1 VKRLAWAVV
10 AASAGLVVVDTVVSA
25 QYRTMLSS
33 ETLSQH
39 AWPSVHLAA
48 LASVLMGALIVSRYP
63 RHPIGWLLV
72 AGGSAT
78 TLSLALEAVSLWL
91 TDHGG
96 PGSVASGRLLGWLSL
111 LVNASFTLTTLTLIF
126 LIAPDGRL
134 PSRRWRVVLWAAVAG
149 YLLYAVGVLAIEPQE
164 VRLVADQDYGLLTG
178 VLTALGILLTALS
191 LVAALVSLVLRMRR
205 AVGVVKQQLRWVVAA
220 AALPVVG
227 LVLVLVGS
235 AIWDSYLVNVPLYLS
250 YLAVPVC
257 IAVAVLHHRLF
268 DLDLIISRALLLAI
282 ATVTVGTGYVLV
294 VVTLSS
300 AIQRGAGGF
309 WASLLAF
316 VLVAM
321 AFQPLR
327 RRVVHLADR
336 LAFGASATPY
346 EALADLA
353 RRLGESPDP
362 TFLLPA
368 VAEAA
373 GSAVS
378 ARRTTVRLTV
388 PGAADQVG
396 RWPVSRAGGNDAR
409 ADGRDAVGDRGPAG
423 PTADIPVVDR
433 GEPLGALQVEM
444 PPGRDLRPHDTRL
457 LQDLADQSALAFRNA
472 RLSAELAHQVAQ
484 LDRRAEEL
492 VESRRRLVTAGDAER
507 RRLERSIAREVVPH
521 LEPLPARLEELA
533 DSAEAAALDPG
544 AVQPLVAGST
554 AALEA
559 LREITRGVFPAL
571 LARSGLE
578 AALRSLLGR
587 AGGRLVARPAGGVD
601 GRDRLDE
608 RVEAA
613 AYFCVAE
620 VLRELTPPVE
630 VVLDHRDRLG
640 GGLLLEVRAPGT
652 GRLPAVAPLRD
663 RVETVGGTVVG
674 RTADGRTV
682 LEVRL
687 PALPRVEVP
696 A

>member
-1 VKRLAWAVV
+1 VRRLAWAVV
-10 AASAGLVVVDTVVSA
+10 AASTGLVVLDTVVSA
-25 QYRTMLSS
+25 QYRTMFSTQ
-33 ETLSQH
+33 TLSEH
-39 AWPSVHLAA
+39 AWPAVPVAA
-48 LASVLMGALIVSRYP
+48 LASVVMGALIVSRYP
-63 RHPIGWLLV
+63 RHPIGWLLA
-72 AGGSAT
+72 AGGAAT

-91 TDHGG
+91 TDHAG
-96 PGSVASGRLLGWLSL
+96 PGSVATGRAFGWLSL
-111 LVNASFTLTTLTLIF
+111 VVNASFTLTTLTLIF

-149 YLLYAVGVLAIEPQE
+149 YLSYAVGVLVVDPQE

-178 VLTALGILLTALS
+178 VLTTVGILLTALS
-191 LVAALVSLVLRMRR
+191 LIASLVSLVRRMRR
-205 AVGVVKQQLRWVVAA
+205 AVGVERQQLRWVVAA
-220 AALPVVG
+220 AALPVAG
-227 LVLVLVGS
+227 LVLVLVCS
-235 AIWDSYLVNVPLYLS
+235 AVWDSPLVNLPLYLT
-250 YLAVPVC
+250 YLAVPIC

-282 ATVTVGTGYVLV
+282 ATVMVGTGYVLV
-294 VVTLSS
+294 VVALSS
-300 AIQRGAGGF
+300 AIRRGTGGF

-362 TFLLPA
+362 THLLPA

-373 GSAVS
+373 GTAVS
-378 ARRTTVRLTV
+378 ARRTTVRLRV

-396 RWPVSRAGGNDAR
+396 RWPAGRAEVDASDPR
-409 ADGRDAVGDRGPAG
+409 PAG
-423 PTADIPVVDR
+423 ATLEIPVVDR
-433 GEPLGALQVEM
+433 GETLGTLLVEM
-444 PPGRDLRPHDTRL
+444 APGRNLRHHDRRL
-457 LQDLADQSALAFRNA
+457 LQDLAGQSALGFRNA
-472 RLSAELAHQVAQ
+472 QLSAELAHQVAQ
-484 LDRRAEEL
+484 LDRRTEEL
-492 VESRRRLVTAGDAER
+492 AESRRRLITAGDAER
-507 RRLERSIAREVVPH
+507 QRLERAIAREVVPH
-521 LEPLPARLEELA
+521 LEPLPARLRELA
-533 DSAEAAALDPG
+533 GSAEATALDPG

-587 AGGRLVARPAGGVD
+587 AGGRLVGD
-601 GRDRLDE
+601 GAPGDRLDE

-620 VLRELTPPVE
+620 VLRDLPAPVE
-630 VVLDHRDRLG
+630 VVLDHGD
-640 GGLLLEVRAPGT
+640 GGLVLEVRAPDT
-652 GRLPAVAPLRD
+652 GGLPPVAPLRD

-674 RTADGRTV
+674 RTGEGLTV

-687 PALPRVEVP
+687 PAAPRVEVS

>member
-1 VKRLAWAVV
+1 MRRLAWAVV
-10 AASAGLVVVDTVVSA
+10 TASTGLVVIDTVVSA
-25 QYRTMLSS
+25 QYRTMFST

-39 AWPSVHLAA
+39 AWPAVPVAA
-48 LASVLMGALIVSRYP
+48 LASVVMGALIVSRYP
-63 RHPIGWLLV
+63 RHPIGWLLM

-91 TDHGG
+91 TDHDG
-96 PGSVASGRLLGWLSL
+96 PGSVAAGRTFGWLSL
-111 LVNASFTLTTLTLIF
+111 LVNASFTITTLTAIF

-149 YLLYAVGVLAIEPQE
+149 FVLYAAGVLLVDPQE
-164 VRLVADQDYGLLTG
+164 VRLVADQDYGPLTG
-178 VLTALGILLTALS
+178 VLATVGILLTALS
-191 LVAALVSLVLRMRR
+191 LVASLVSLVRRMRR
-205 AVGVVKQQLRWVVAA
+205 AVGVERQQLRWVVAS
-220 AALPVVG
+220 AALPALA
-227 LVLVLVGS
+227 LVFVLVGS
-235 AIWDSYLVNVPLYLS
+235 AVWGSDAYLVNVPLYLA
-250 YLAVPVC
+250 YLAVPIC

-282 ATVTVGTGYVLV
+282 ATLMVGTGYVLV
-294 VVTLSS
+294 VVALSS
-300 AIQRGAGGF
+300 AIRRGTGGF

-353 RRLGESPDP
+353 RRLGDSPDP
-362 TFLLPA
+362 TYLLPA

-373 GSAVS
+373 GTAVS
-378 ARRTTVRLTV
+378 ARRTTVRLRV

-396 RWPVSRAGGNDAR
+396 RWPSAGAQ
-409 ADGRDAVGDRGPAG
+409 AAGRDGAEGGASDPG
-423 PTADIPVVDR
+423 PTGATVDIPVVDR
-433 GEPLGALQVEM
+433 GETLGTMHVEM
-444 PPGRDLRPHDTRL
+444 PPGRDLRQHDSRL
-457 LQDLADQSALAFRNA
+457 LQDLADQSALGFRNA

-484 LDRRAEEL
+484 LDRRTEEL
-492 VESRRRLVTAGDAER
+492 AESRRRLITAGDAER
-507 RRLERSIAREVVPH
+507 QRLERAIAREVVPH
-521 LEPLPARLEELA
+521 LEPLPGRLEELA
-533 DSAEAAALDPG
+533 GSAEAASLDPG
-544 AVQPLVAGST
+544 AVQPMVAGST

-587 AGGRLVARPAGGVD
+587 AGGHLVSDEAAG
-601 GRDRLDE
+601 DRLDE

-620 VLRELTPPVE
+620 VLRELPPPVE
-630 VVLDHRDRLG
+630 VVLAHRDA
-640 GGLLLEVRAPGT
+640 GLLLEVRAPDT
-652 GRLPAVAPLRD
+652 GGLPPVAPLRD

-674 RTADGRTV
+674 RARDGLTV

-687 PALPRVEVP
+687 PAAPRVEVP

>member
-1 VKRLAWAVV
+1 MKRLAWAIV
-10 AASAGLVVVDTVVSA
+10 AASVGLVVADTVISA
-25 QYRTMLSS
+25 QYRTMPSA
-33 ETLSQH
+33 EVLSQH
-39 AWPSVHLAA
+39 AWPAVHLAA
-48 LASVLMGALIVSRYP
+48 LASVLMGALIVSRYA

-78 TLSLALEAVSLWL
+78 TLSLALEAASLWL
-91 TDHGG
+91 TDHDG
-96 PGSVASGRLLGWLSL
+96 PGSVATGHTLGWLSL
-111 LVNASFTLTTLTLIF
+111 LINASFTITTLAVIF
-126 LIAPDGRL
+126 LIAPEGRL
-134 PSRRWRVVLWAAVAG
+134 ASRRWRFAIWTSVAG
-149 YLLYAVGVLAIEPQE
+149 FLLYAVGVLIVDPQR
-164 VRLVADQDYGLLTG
+164 VRLTADQDYGFLTG
-178 VLTALGILLTALS
+178 LLGTAGIMLTAGS

-205 AVGVVKQQLRWVVAA
+205 AVGVARQQLRWMVAA

-227 LVLVLVGS
+227 LVFVLTAS
-235 AIWDSYLVNVPLYLS
+235 AFSDSYLINVPLYLC

-282 ATVTVGTGYVLV
+282 ATVLVGTGYVLV
-294 VVTLSS
+294 VVALSS
-300 AIQRGAGGF
+300 AIRRGTGGF
-309 WASLLAF
+309 WPSLLAF

-362 TFLLPA
+362 TYLLPA

-378 ARRTTVRLTV
+378 ARRTTVRLRV

-396 RWPVSRAGGNDAR
+396 RWPAAAAGGTGPLGD
-409 ADGRDAVGDRGPAG
+409 DPGVTGDPGPVGA
-423 PTADIPVVDR
+423 TAEVPVVDR
-433 GEPLGALQVEM
+433 GETLGTLHVEM
-444 PPGRDLRPHDTRL
+444 PPGRDLRQHDSRL
-457 LQDLADQSALAFRNA
+457 LQDLADQSALGFRNA
-472 RLSAELAHQVAQ
+472 RLSAELANQVEQ
-484 LDRRAEEL
+484 LDRRTAEL
-492 VESRRRLVTAGDAER
+492 VESRRRLITAGDAER

-521 LEPLPARLEELA
+521 LEPLPGRLEQLA
-533 DSAEAAALDPG
+533 GSAAAMDLDPS

-587 AGGRLVARPAGGVD
+587 AGGRLVTD
-601 GRDRLDE
+601 GAPGDRLDE

-630 VVLDHRDRLG
+630 VVLDHPDRLA
-640 GGLLLEVRAPGT
+640 GGLLLEVRAPDNG
-652 GRLPAVAPLRD
+652 GLPAVAPLRD

-674 RTADGRTV
+674 RTGEGRTV
-682 LEVRL
+682 LVVRL
-687 PALPRVEVP
+687 PAAPRLEVP
-696 A
+696 V

>member
-1 VKRLAWAVV
+1 MRRLAWAVV
-10 AASAGLVVVDTVVSA
+10 AASTGLVVIDTVVSA
-25 QYRTMLSS
+25 QYRTMFST
-33 ETLSQH
+33 ETLSEH
-39 AWPSVHLAA
+39 AWPAVPVAA
-48 LASVLMGALIVSRYP
+48 LASVVMGALIVSRYP
-63 RHPIGWLLV
+63 RHPIGWLLA

-91 TDHGG
+91 TDHAG
-96 PGSVASGRLLGWLSL
+96 PGSVATGRTFGWLSL
-111 LVNASFTLTTLTLIF
+111 VVNASFTLTTLTLIF

-134 PSRRWRVVLWAAVAG
+134 PSRRWHVVLWAAVAG
-149 YLLYAVGVLAIEPQE
+149 YVSYVVGVLVVDPQE

-178 VLTALGILLTALS
+178 VLTTVGILLTALS
-191 LVAALVSLVLRMRR
+191 LIASLVSLVRRMRR
-205 AVGVVKQQLRWVVAA
+205 AVGVERQQLRWVVAA

-227 LVLVLVGS
+227 LVLVLVCS
-235 AIWDSYLVNVPLYLS
+235 ALWDSPLVNVPLYLT
-250 YLAVPVC
+250 YLAVPIC

-282 ATVTVGTGYVLV
+282 ATVMVATGYVLV
-294 VVTLSS
+294 VVALSS
-300 AIQRGAGGF
+300 AIRRGTGGF

-362 TFLLPA
+362 THLLPA

-373 GSAVS
+373 GTAVS
-378 ARRTTVRLTV
+378 ARRTTVRLRV

-396 RWPVSRAGGNDAR
+396 RWPAQRAE
-409 ADGRDAVGDRGPAG
+409 VGAGDPGPAG
-423 PTADIPVVDR
+423 ATVEIPVVDR
-433 GEPLGALQVEM
+433 GETLGTLHVEM
-444 PPGRDLRPHDTRL
+444 PPGRDLRQHDSQL
-457 LQDLADQSALAFRNA
+457 LQDLAGQSALGFRNA
-472 RLSAELAHQVAQ
+472 RLSAELSHQVAR
-484 LDRRAEEL
+484 LDRRTEEL
-492 VESRRRLVTAGDAER
+492 AESRRRLITAGDAER
-507 RRLERSIAREVVPH
+507 QRLERAIAREVVPH
-521 LEPLPARLEELA
+521 LEPLPARLHELA
-533 DSAEAAALDPG
+533 GTAAATTLDPG
-544 AVQPLVAGST
+544 DVQQLVAGST

-571 LARSGLE
+571 LARSGLA

-587 AGGRLVARPAGGVD
+587 AGGRLVGDEAPG
-601 GRDRLDE
+601 DRLDA

-613 AYFCVAE
+613 AYFCVA
-620 VLRELTPPVE
+620 VVE
-630 VVLDHRDRLG
+630 DHLDHGDG
-640 GGLLLEVRAPGT
+640 ELLLEVRAPDT
-652 GRLPAVAPLRD
+652 GGLPPVAPLRD

-674 RTADGRTV
+674 RAGEGLTV

-687 PALPRVEVP
+687 PAAPRVEVP

>member
-10 AASAGLVVVDTVVSA
+10 VASAGLVVVDTVVSA
-25 QYRTMLSS
+25 QYRTMFASD
-33 ETLSQH
+33 TLSQH
-39 AWPSVHLAA
+39 AWPAVHLAA
-48 LASVLMGALIVSRYP
+48 LASVVMGALIVSRYP
-63 RHPIGWLLV
+63 RHPIGWLLA

-91 TDHGG
+91 TDHDG
-96 PGSVASGRLLGWLSL
+96 PGSVATGRTLGWLSL
-111 LVNASFTLTTLTLIF
+111 VVNASFTLTTLTVIF

-134 PSRRWRVVLWAAVAG
+134 PSRRWRPVVWAAVAG
-149 YLLYAVGVLAIEPQE
+149 FVLYAAGVLLVDPQR
-164 VRLVADQDYGLLTG
+164 VRLVEDQDYGLLTG
-178 VLTALGILLTALS
+178 VLTTLGILLTALS
-191 LVAALVSLVLRMRR
+191 LIAALGSLVLRMRG
-205 AVGVVKQQLRWVVAA
+205 AVGVVRQQLRWVVAA

-227 LVLVLVGS
+227 LVCVLVSS
-235 AIWDSYLVNVPLYLS
+235 AIWDSPLVNIPLYLA
-250 YLAVPVC
+250 YLAVPIC

-282 ATVTVGTGYVLV
+282 ATVMVGTGYVLV
-294 VVTLSS
+294 VVMLSS
-300 AIQRGAGGF
+300 AIRRGAGGF
-309 WASLLAF
+309 WPSLLAF

-346 EALADLA
+346 EALADLS

-378 ARRTTVRLTV
+378 ARRSTVRLKV
-388 PGAADQVG
+388 PGAADQMG
-396 RWPVSRAGGNDAR
+396 RWPTAGPGATG
-409 ADGRDAVGDRGPAG
+409 ASPAATGSAEETGPAG
-423 PTADIPVVDR
+423 TTVEIPVVDR
-433 GEPLGALQVEM
+433 GETLGALHVEM
-444 PPGRDLRPHDTRL
+444 PPGRDLRQHDTQL
-457 LQDLADQSALAFRNA
+457 LRDLADQSALAFRNA

-484 LDRRAEEL
+484 LDRRTEEL

-507 RRLERSIAREVVPH
+507 RRLEQSIAREVVPH
-521 LEPLPARLEELA
+521 LEALPARLEELA
-533 DSAEAAALDPG
+533 GAATTALDPG
-544 AVQPLVAGST
+544 AVRPLVAGST

-587 AGGRLVARPAGGVD
+587 VGGRLVSDRAGAA
-601 GRDRLDE
+601 RLDE

-630 VVLDHRDRLG
+630 VALDHEAD
-640 GGLLLEVRAPGT
+640 GLQLEVRAVASG
-652 GRLPAVAPLRD
+652 GLPAVAPLRD

-674 RTADGRTV
+674 RTSGGRTV

-687 PALPRVEVP
+687 PAAPRAVEVP

>member
-1 VKRLAWAVV
+1 MRRLAWAVV
-10 AASAGLVVVDTVVSA
+10 AASTGLVVIDTVVSA
-25 QYRTMLSS
+25 QYRTMFST
-33 ETLSQH
+33 ETLSEH
-39 AWPSVHLAA
+39 AWPAVPVAA
-48 LASVLMGALIVSRYP
+48 LASVVMGALIVSRYP
-63 RHPIGWLLV
+63 RHPIGWLLA
-72 AGGSAT
+72 AGGAAT

-91 TDHGG
+91 TDHAG
-96 PGSVASGRLLGWLSL
+96 PGSVATGRTFGWLSL
-111 LVNASFTLTTLTLIF
+111 VVNASFTLTTLTLIF

-149 YLLYAVGVLAIEPQE
+149 YVSYAVGVLVVDPQE

-178 VLTALGILLTALS
+178 VLTTVGILLTALS
-191 LVAALVSLVLRMRR
+191 LIASLVSLVRRMRR
-205 AVGVVKQQLRWVVAA
+205 AVGVERQQLRWVVAA

-227 LVLVLVGS
+227 LVLVLVCS
-235 AIWDSYLVNVPLYLS
+235 ALWDSPLVNVPLYLT
-250 YLAVPVC
+250 YLAVPIC

-282 ATVTVGTGYVLV
+282 ATVMVATGYVLV
-294 VVTLSS
+294 VVALSS
-300 AIQRGAGGF
+300 AIRRGTGGF

-362 TFLLPA
+362 THLLPA

-373 GSAVS
+373 GTAVS
-378 ARRTTVRLTV
+378 ARRTTVRLRV

-396 RWPVSRAGGNDAR
+396 RWPAQRAE
-409 ADGRDAVGDRGPAG
+409 VGAGDPGPAG
-423 PTADIPVVDR
+423 ATVEIPVVDR
-433 GEPLGALQVEM
+433 GETLGTLHVEM
-444 PPGRDLRPHDTRL
+444 PPGRDLRQHDSQL
-457 LQDLADQSALAFRNA
+457 LQDLAGQSALGFRNA

-484 LDRRAEEL
+484 LDRRTEEL
-492 VESRRRLVTAGDAER
+492 AESRRRLITAGDAER
-507 RRLERSIAREVVPH
+507 QRLERAIAREVVPH
-521 LEPLPARLEELA
+521 LEPLPARLHELA
-533 DSAEAAALDPG
+533 GTAAATTLDPG
-544 AVQPLVAGST
+544 DVQPLVAGST

-571 LARSGLE
+571 LARSGLA

-587 AGGRLVARPAGGVD
+587 AGGRLVGDEAPG
-601 GRDRLDE
+601 DRLDA

-620 VLRELTPPVE
+620 VLRDLPAPVE
-630 VVLDHRDRLG
+630 VVLDHGDG
-640 GGLLLEVRAPGT
+640 ELLLEVRAPDT
-652 GRLPAVAPLRD
+652 GGLPPVAPLRD

-674 RTADGRTV
+674 RAGEGLTV

-687 PALPRVEVP
+687 PAAPRVEVP